1 MINNY
6 DLAGFPDENG
16 NLGRPVPA
24 GQIIVPQKIW
34 LKDNCIHWKMGSA
47 RIQEVSRSMLNQFIR
62 LRDADSVLRFASEWG
77 VLALSDNLWTG
88 SEPGGPSFLPG
99 RHGIKAG
106 TEPVFAWLYY
116 AKRAQAL
123 LNVAAALKQ
132 GKLGD
137 MSDWDKFDAFLL
149 VPRQHGRLME
159 WGEKRFGEPNFGFPW
174 SIYNGL
180 DTAEEHIAVARDAIS
195 FEIRAWLE
203 CWRNERTDHPSD
215 FALRW
220 NDEKQRWDLQID
232 YHGLLFPAIALQ
244 LALVLADAES
254 LYNCSGCGIPYIRPR
269 ERKRPKSG
277 WANYCDQCSEDGV
290 AQRRAAESYREKRS
304 EAVRLHSG
312 GTSISE
318 IAEQLKTDPARVR
331 AWVEKRDRD
340 AKTKTRK

>member
-34 LKDNCIHWKMGSA
+34 LKDNCIHWKMGKP
-47 RIQEVSRSMLNQFIR
+47 RMREVSRSMLNQFIR
-62 LRDADSVLRFASEWG
+62 LRDADSILRFATEWG
-77 VLALSDNLWTG
+77 VLALSDNLWIG
-88 SEPGGPSFLPG
+88 NEPGGPSHLPG

-106 TEPVFAWLYY
+106 AEPVFAWQYY
-116 AKRAQAL
+116 AKRAQAV

-149 VPRQHGRLME
+149 GPRKRERFME
-159 WGEKRFGEPNFGFPW
+159 WGYERMVQPNFGFALN
-174 SIYNGL
+174 IYNGL
-180 DTAEEHIAVARDAIS
+180 DTYEEHLEVARNAIS
-195 FEIRAWLE
+195 EEIRAWLV
-203 CWRNERTDHPSD
+203 CWRKDRTDHPSD
-215 FALRW
+215 FTLRW
-220 NDEKQRWDLQID
+220 IDEKQRWDLQID
-232 YHGLLFPAIALQ
+232 YHTQLFPAIALQ
-244 LALVLADAES
+244 LALVLADADS
-254 LYNCSGCGIPYIRPR
+254 LYSCSGCGIPYVRPR

-277 WANYCDQCSEDGV
+277 WANYCDQCSGDGV

-304 EAVRLHSG
+304 QAVRLHSG
-312 GTSISE
+312 GTSIAE

-331 AWVEKRDRD
+331 GWVKKR
-340 AKTKTRK
+340 AEGGKTKTRK